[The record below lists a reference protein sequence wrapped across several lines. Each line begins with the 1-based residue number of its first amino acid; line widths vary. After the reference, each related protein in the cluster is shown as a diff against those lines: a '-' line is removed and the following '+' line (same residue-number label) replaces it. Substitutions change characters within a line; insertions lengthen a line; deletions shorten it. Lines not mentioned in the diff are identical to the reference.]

1 MVDPRFVSTSFF
13 LSFGFS
19 LSLLDDEKGDF
30 FGSLWIFSP
39 RLLRDV
45 FSVSVSPLLDSSAT
59 SPWRF
64 LPLFD
69 SVALLGDTALSLS
82 VGLVDE
88 GKRRSVYWWLS
99 ETQINA
105 GECCSGESKVFQSLE
120 DGGGKR
126 VLLRYNSVGINSI
139 TKRKDEEEV
148 KEEKKE
154 EEEEKGKEKEEEEE
168 EDAAG
173 DGHLWWPG
181 SADLDIHEM
190 SGRKMVT
197 IA

>member
-1 MVDPRFVSTSFF
+1 MAIWAIRECEKLCRRLENMKKLCGRLEEMRNAMWAIKAHGSMYEGDWRPLAP
-13 LSFGFS
+13 LSRS
-19 LSLLDDEKGDF
+19 QY
-30 FGSLWIFSP
+30 
-39 RLLRDV
+39 LRDAGGSYHSPGV
-45 FSVSVSPLLDSSAT
+45 GVGPVSDM
-59 SPWRF
+59 
-64 LPLFD
+64 
-69 SVALLGDTALSLS
+69 
-82 VGLVDE
+82 
-88 GKRRSVYWWLS
+88 
-99 ETQINA
+99 
-105 GECCSGESKVFQSLE
+105 LE

-126 VLLRYNSVGINSI
+126 VLLGYNSVGINSI

-154 EEEEKGKEKEEEEE
+154 EEEEKEKEEEEE

-190 SGRKMVT
+190 SGGKMVT